1 MLLYKI
7 GVVQLNY
14 SNIYYSNL
22 NYYIKGSKMRF
33 YNRDKELEYLKKIE
47 QDSHTLSKMTIIIG
61 RRRIGKTKLIREAY
75 KKRVYLFV
83 SKKNETLLC
92 EEFVAVIQNELSIK
106 ILGEFKKFKD
116 LFEYL
121 MELSK
126 TTAFTLIIDEFQE
139 FLQINSSIYAD
150 MQNIWD
156 SYKDESK
163 MNLVLSGSIYSLMK
177 KIFEDKKEP
186 LFGRANH
193 KIHLKPFSV
202 TTLEE
207 ILQEQYPAYS
217 KQDLLSFYILTGGV
231 AKYVELFVDNQAFTF
246 EKQLDLIF
254 DENSLLIEEG
264 KNLLIEEFGKEYTT
278 YFSILSLI
286 ASSKTSRSEIESI
299 LGKNV
304 GGYLD
309 RLENEYTII
318 KKVKPIFAKEGSR
331 TLKYEIIDNF
341 FHFWFRFIYKNR
353 SAIEIENYDYVK
365 SIVKRDFSTYSG
377 RFLEKYFIE
386 KLKDSGKY
394 SNIGT
399 YWEKGNQNEIDIVAI
414 NKDRKRMLVAE
425 VKLNHHKI
433 NLSELKEKA
442 QKLLQKQKGYEV
454 KFLGYSMEDMTMVGY
469 RS

>member
-1 MLLYKI
+1 MK
-7 GVVQLNY
+7 
-14 SNIYYSNL
+14 
-22 NYYIKGSKMRF
+22 F
-33 YNRDKELEYLKKIE
+33 YNRDKELAYLRKIG
-47 QDSHTLSKMTIIIG
+47 DDAKSTSRMTIIVG
-61 RRRIGKTKLIREAY
+61 RRRIGKTKLIKEAY
-75 KKRVYLFV
+75 TKIVYLFV
-83 SKKNETLLC
+83 SRKNEALLC
-92 EEFVAVIQNELSIK
+92 EEFISIIQNELNVK
-106 ILGEFKKFKD
+106 IFGTFTKFKD

-126 TTAFTLIIDEFQE
+126 TISFTLVIDEFQE
-139 FLQINSSIYAD
+139 FLQINSTIYAD
-150 MQNIWD
+150 MQNTWD

-177 KIFEDKKEP
+177 KIFEDRKEP

-202 TTLEE
+202 ETLEK
-207 ILQEQYPAYS
+207 ILEDHHANHS
-217 KQDLLSFYILTGGV
+217 NDDLLSFYILTGGV
-231 AKYVELFVDNQAFTF
+231 AKYVELFVDNKALTF
-246 EKQLDLIF
+246 EAQLDLMF
-254 DENSLLIEEG
+254 DENSLFIDEG

-353 SAIEIENYDYVK
+353 SAIEIENYAYVK
-365 SIVKRDFSTYSG
+365 SIVQRDFATYSG
-377 RFLEKYFIE
+377 RFLEKFFIE
-386 KLKDSGKY
+386 KLKASGAF
-394 SNIGT
+394 SAIGT
-399 YWEKGNQNEIDIVAI
+399 YWEKGNQNEIDIIAVNDNEKKILIAEI
-414 NKDRKRMLVAE
+414 KR
-425 VKLNHHKI
+425 NPDKI
-433 NLSELKEKA
+433 NLELLKKKA
-442 QKLLQKQKGYEV
+442 QKLLQKHQRYAVTFKGYS
-454 KFLGYSMEDMTMVGY
+454 LEDIRKGNLF
-469 RS
+469 

>member
-1 MLLYKI
+1 MK
-7 GVVQLNY
+7 
-14 SNIYYSNL
+14 
-22 NYYIKGSKMRF
+22 F
-33 YNRDKELEYLKKIE
+33 YNREKELANLKKIKE
-47 QDSHTLSKMTIIIG
+47 RSLSSAKMTIIVG
-61 RRRIGKTKLIREAY
+61 RRRIGKTKLIKEAY
-75 KKRVYLFV
+75 KERVYLFI
-83 SKKNETLLC
+83 SKKNEALLC
-92 EEFVAVIQNELSIK
+92 DEFIDIIQNALNIK
-106 ILGEFKKFKD
+106 ILGEFKHFSK

-126 TTAFTLIIDEFQE
+126 TTAFTLVIDEFQE
-139 FLQINSSIYAD
+139 FLQVNPTLYAD

-156 SYKDESK
+156 SNKETSK

-186 LFGRANH
+186 LFGRADN
-193 KIHLKPFSV
+193 KIHLKSFTV
-202 TTLEE
+202 ITLRE
-207 ILQEQYPAYS
+207 IMQEHYPTYTNE
-217 KQDLLSFYILTGGV
+217 DLLSFYIFTGGV
-231 AKYVELFVDNQAFTF
+231 AKYVELFVDNDAFSF
-246 EKQLDLIF
+246 KKQLDLLF
-254 DENSLLIEEG
+254 EENSLFIEEG

-386 KLKDSGKY
+386 KLKASENY

-399 YWEKGNQNEIDIVAI
+399 YWEKSNQNEIDIVAI
-414 NKDRKRMLVAE
+414 NDDKKTMLIAE
-425 VKLNHHKI
+425 VKLNAKKI
-433 NLSELKEKA
+433 NLELLRGKA
-442 QKLLQKQKGYEV
+442 SKLVDKQKNYSVEYT
-454 KFLGYSMEDMTMVGY
+454 GYSLDDI
-469 RS
+469 

>member
-1 MLLYKI
+1 
-7 GVVQLNY
+7 
-14 SNIYYSNL
+14 
-22 NYYIKGSKMRF
+22 
-33 YNRDKELEYLKKIE
+33 
-47 QDSHTLSKMTIIIG
+47 
-61 RRRIGKTKLIREAY
+61 
-75 KKRVYLFV
+75 
-83 SKKNETLLC
+83 
-92 EEFVAVIQNELSIK
+92 
-106 ILGEFKKFKD
+106 
-116 LFEYL
+116 
-121 MELSK
+121 
-126 TTAFTLIIDEFQE
+126 
-139 FLQINSSIYAD
+139 
-150 MQNIWD
+150 
-156 SYKDESK
+156 
-163 MNLVLSGSIYSLMK
+163 MK

>member
-1 MLLYKI
+1 MK
-7 GVVQLNY
+7 
-14 SNIYYSNL
+14 
-22 NYYIKGSKMRF
+22 F
-33 YNRDKELEYLKKIE
+33 YNRTKELAYLKNISDDAKV
-47 QDSHTLSKMTIIIG
+47 SSRMTVIVG
-61 RRRIGKTKLIREAY
+61 RRRIGKTKLIKEAY
-75 KKRVYLFV
+75 KKSIYLFV
-83 SKKNETLLC
+83 SRKNEALLC
-92 EEFVAVIQNELSIK
+92 EEFITIIQNELDIK
-106 ILGEFKKFKD
+106 IFGEFKKFKD

-121 MELSK
+121 MVLSK
-126 TTAFTLIIDEFQE
+126 TTSFTLVIDEFQE
-139 FLQINSSIYAD
+139 FLQINNTIYSD

-156 SYKDESK
+156 SYKDDSK
-163 MNLVLSGSIYSLMK
+163 MNLILSGSIYSLMK

-193 KIHLKPFSV
+193 KIHLKPFTV
-202 TTLEE
+202 QTLEE
-207 ILQEQYPAYS
+207 ILEEYHSSYS
-217 KQDLLSFYILTGGV
+217 NDDLLSFYILTGGV
-231 AKYVELFVDNQAFTF
+231 AKYVELFVDNKAFTF

-254 DENSLLIEEG
+254 DENSLFIDEG

-286 ASSKTSRSEIESI
+286 SSSKTSRSEIESI

-353 SAIEIENYDYVK
+353 SAIEIENYEYIK
-365 SIVKRDFSTYSG
+365 SLVKRDYNTYSG

-386 KLKDSGKY
+386 KLKASGEY
-394 SNIGT
+394 SAIST

-414 NKDRKRMLVAE
+414 NEDEKKMLIAE
-425 VKLNHHKI
+425 VKRNPEKI
-433 NLSELKEKA
+433 DMTLLEEKA
-442 QKLLQKQKGYEV
+442 QKLIQKHSKYKVEFKGYSIENI
-454 KFLGYSMEDMTMVGY
+454 
-469 RS
+469 RI